1 MPTNQQTTLMD
12 HLRASEL
19 LEPAVL
25 QELAK
30 LPEAADPNPS
40 ALGKVL
46 FQRKLLSRFQITL
59 VAQGKAKDLRVG
71 PYLILDKLGEGG
83 MGSVY
88 RAEHSRMGR
97 VVALKV
103 IRKEKLASAD
113 SVRRFYQEVH
123 AAAQVSH
130 PNVVTAFDANQA
142 GSVHYLAMELVEGT
156 DLARQ

>member
-1 MPTNQQTTLMD
+1 MPADQQTTLME

-25 QELAK
+25 DELAR
-30 LPEAADPNPS
+30 LPEAAEANPS

-59 VAQGKAKDLRVG
+59 LAQGKAAELRVG

-88 RAEHSRMGR
+88 RAEHKKMGR
-97 VVALKV
+97 LVALKV
-103 IRKEKLASAD
+103 IRKEK
-113 SVRRFYQEVH
+113 
-123 AAAQVSH
+123 
-130 PNVVTAFDANQA
+130 
-142 GSVHYLAMELVEGT
+142 
-156 DLARQ
+156 